1 MFSGTSSHPGAGPRP
16 GTRETIAL
24 LAGLM
29 ALNAFAID
37 AMIPALPDI
46 GEHLGVSDENRRQLV
61 IVAYTLGFGIGQLF
75 WGPLADRFGRKPV
88 LAAGIAAYV
97 AFAFFCS
104 AAPSFELLVL
114 GRMLQGG
121 AAAATRVLVVAMV
134 RDLFEGEAMARVMS
148 LVFMVFM
155 LVPVLAPSLGQAILL
170 VGPWQAIFWVL
181 GGYGLLIGLWG
192 LLRLPE
198 TLHPEYRRTLQ
209 LGEMASAAKA
219 VLTERQSLG
228 YTLAQTAIFAGLVA
242 YISSIQQIVFD
253 AFGRPEAIG
262 LVFGVVAAPMALA
275 SWLNSRLV
283 GRFGLRR
290 VGHLGASAFAVLTL
304 LHAAVASSVGE
315 SLTGFVLFQSIVMAS
330 FAFCSANLNTLAM
343 EKMAPIAGM
352 ASSIQGVIG
361 TILAAIGGFAI
372 GQSFNGTQ
380 LPFLWGLAV
389 CGALAIG
396 LVVATE
402 PKRMFER
409 LSAGR
414 GPAGSPQAH
423 PAE

>member
-1 MFSGTSSHPGAGPRP
+1 MVSLHSKTPGSGPRP
-16 GTRETIAL
+16 GARETIAL

-46 GEHLGVSDENRRQLV
+46 GAHLGVTDENRRQLV
-61 IVAYTLGFGIGQLF
+61 IVAYTFGFGLGQLF

-88 LAAGIAAYV
+88 LTAGIAAYV
-97 AFAFFCS
+97 VFALFCS
-104 AAPSFELLVL
+104 AAPSFALLVG
-114 GRMLQGG
+114 GRLLQG
-121 AAAATRVLVVAMV
+121 ASAAATRVLVVAMV
-134 RDLFEGEAMARVMS
+134 RDLFDGEAMARVMS

-155 LVPVLAPSLGQAILL
+155 LVPVLAPSVGQAILT

-181 GGYGLLIGLWG
+181 GGYGILMGLWSFF
-192 LLRLPE
+192 RLPE
-198 TLHPEYRRTLQ
+198 TLHPEFRRSLNI
-209 LGEMASAAKA
+209 GELLTAARA
-219 VLTERQSLG
+219 VLSERQSLG

-253 AFGRPEAIG
+253 AFQRPEAIG

-275 SWLNSRLV
+275 SWLNSCFV

-304 LHAAVASSVGE
+304 LHAVIATLAGE
-315 SLTGFVLFQSIVMAS
+315 NLTGFVLMQGLVMAS
-330 FAFCSANLNTLAM
+330 FAFCSSNLNTLAM

-361 TILAAIGGFAI
+361 TIVAAIGGFAI
-372 GQSFNGTQ
+372 GQAFDGTP
-380 LPFLWGLAV
+380 LPFLWGLAI
-389 CGALAIG
+389 CGALG
-396 LVVATE
+396 LALIVLTE
-402 PKRMFER
+402 PRR
-409 LSAGR
+409 LLETLDHSRAPEAPGR
-414 GPAGSPQAH
+414 VH